1 LCQIAEKYG
10 TDKGLAIHGYTPHY
24 NEAFEHRRHAVRHVF
39 ELGICGP
46 PDVPS
51 KTIGASLRMWA
62 DYFPNAT
69 ITGVDVN
76 PKWMVRAS
84 RIYTFMADET
94 HPYTM
99 SGPLHAGLWIGNY
112 EKFGYDLII
121 DDAIHDPKEQLLALN
136 TMLPFLADD
145 GIYAME
151 DVCPWKL
158 PNDDLHAL
166 IDTFPDGLRT
176 EVFKSTHKGEY
187 LFLIKKV
194 VTPGSYAP

>member
-1 LCQIAEKYG
+1 MSSSSPDTTQPTLLCQIAEKYG

-24 NEAFEHRRHAVRHVF
+24 NEAFEHRRHDVRRVF

-51 KTIGASLRMWA
+51 KAIGASLLTWR
-62 DYFPNAT
+62 DYFPNAL
-69 ITGVDVN
+69 IVGVDVN
-76 PKWMVRAS
+76 PKWLINLD
-84 RIYTFMADET
+84 RINSFWADET
-94 HPYTM
+94 KLETM
-99 SGPLHAGLWIGNY
+99 IGPLRSVNAL
-112 EKFGYDLII
+112 YDLMV
-121 DDAIHDPKEQLLALN
+121 DDAIHDPKEQLLMLE
-136 TMLPFLADD
+136 TMLPFLARN
-145 GIYAME
+145 GTYAME

-187 LFLIKKV
+187 LFLIKRL
-194 VTPGSYAP
+194 